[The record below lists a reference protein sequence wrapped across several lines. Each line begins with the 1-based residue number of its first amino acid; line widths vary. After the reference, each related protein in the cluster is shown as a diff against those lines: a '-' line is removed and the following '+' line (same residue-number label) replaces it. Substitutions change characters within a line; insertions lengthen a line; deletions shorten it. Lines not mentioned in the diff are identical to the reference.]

1 MPDFLKFFLGFIEI
15 AYFSGVIL
23 LGILLMR
30 HFKRHI
36 CVADELP
43 SSLLLTA
50 IQYTVDALVWPLCWR
65 HIFSLIN
72 KPIKYS
78 IIKEVS

>member
-1 MPDFLKFFLGFIEI
+1 MEFLKFFLGFI
-15 AYFSGVIL
+15 VITHL
-23 LGILLMR
+23 TGALILGILLMR

-36 CVADELP
+36 CVAGELP
-43 SSLLLTA
+43 SAILITA
-50 IQYTVDALVWPLCWR
+50 IQYAVDALVWPLCWR
-65 HIFSLIN
+65 HIFSLIKN